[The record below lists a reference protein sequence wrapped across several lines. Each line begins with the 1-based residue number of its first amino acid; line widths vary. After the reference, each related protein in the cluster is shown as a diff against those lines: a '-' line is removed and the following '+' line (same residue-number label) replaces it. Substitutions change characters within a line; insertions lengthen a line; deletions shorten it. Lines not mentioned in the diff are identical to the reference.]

1 MKKILLALVL
11 LVLCL
16 GCASAQAAAILGKP
30 FPDFQATDTQ
40 GNTFTLSEAL
50 KDHEAALINI
60 WATWCPPCEM
70 EFPYLNEAYEQYGD
84 RVAFIALS
92 CEKSDTLKDIEA
104 YRQAHGLTL
113 PMGQDKAGL
122 YQYIRSSTIPVT
134 LIVDRFGNAAFL
146 HTSSF
151 MNAGEVSRVIEAFLG
166 DGYTKTAV
174 LAEIPKA
181 TSTVAFPV
189 SAARAIRVEN
199 ENAKGVLFRAADVP
213 NPLQAYVIE
222 GDVAHLRFEITASD
236 SPADTYY
243 YNLSHLYVLPSLLD
257 TGRNAYVIDQPLPQ
271 ADAEAHVV
279 YACLVNLEKDTADD
293 LAEVYLIPGEQYIE
307 EVAEAMRSWGYELT
321 WEFGEAP
328 RVQTAPKHYV
338 LHVVDQNGS
347 PVAEAAVTFCTDT
360 ACVFL
365 ESDENGTITFTGA
378 PDVYHVQLIEVP
390 EGYSFDGDFELYT
403 EPAYGEWILRV
414 KKD

>member
-70 EFPYLNEAYEQYGD
+70 EFPYLNKAYEQYGD

-92 CEKSDTLKDIEA
+92 CERSDTLKDIEA

-122 YQYIRSSTIPVT
+122 YQYIRSSVIPVT

-146 HTSSF
+146 HDSSF

-166 DGYTKTAV
+166 DSYTKTAV
-174 LAEIPKA
+174 LTEIPKP
-181 TSTVAFPV
+181 TSTAAFPV
-189 SAARAIRVEN
+189 SAVRAIHVEN
-199 ENAKGVLFRAADVP
+199 ENARGVLFRAAGVP
-213 NPLQAYVIE
+213 HPIQAYVIE
-222 GDVAHLRFEITASD
+222 GDVAHLRFEIAASD
-236 SPADTYY
+236 SPAEMYY
-243 YNLSHLYVLPSLLD
+243 YNLSQAFDLPSLLD
-257 TGRNAYVIDQPLPQ
+257 AGRNAYVFDQPLPQ

-279 YACLVNLEKDTADD
+279 YACLVNLKKDTADD
-293 LAEVYLIPGEQYIE
+293 LVEVYLIPGEQYIE

-321 WEFGEAP
+321 WEFGDAP
-328 RVQTAPKHYV
+328 RSQTAPKHYV
-338 LHVVDQNGS
+338 LHVVDQNGA

-378 PDVYHVQLIEVP
+378 PDVYHVQLIDVP
-390 EGYSFDGDFELYT
+390 EGYSFDEDFEMYT

-414 KKD
+414 KKN